1 MDAAGVIRTI
11 LIVDIVILSLLA
23 LIYLLQRRMHW
34 TSFFGW
40 GLLAVL
46 VPVLGPFMVIA
57 RRPGEWDPHFS
68 ISREFRRLA
77 RTLQIVRRVLP
88 EPPRVRK
95 LTRLERARLRR
106 RSGSG
111 LDQRK

>member
-1 MDAAGVIRTI
+1 MGAAGVIRTI

-23 LIYLLQRRMHW
+23 LVYLRQRRMHW

-57 RRPGEWDPHFS
+57 RRPGEWDPDFS
-68 ISREFRRLA
+68 LSREFRRFVQA
-77 RTLQIVRRVLP
+77 LQIIRRILP
-88 EPPRVRK
+88 DPPKGKK
-95 LTRLERARLRR
+95 LTRIERARQRR
-106 RSGSG
+106 LSGSG
-111 LDQRK
+111 KDQRK